1 MTHPPLSRPR
11 GPQTDTRSPYPA
23 GLTFTSARPAATDRV
38 ARVRSLA
45 VAAAVFV
52 FAPAAHAAAPRM
64 HPCRDAA
71 PGARCG
77 YVTVPLDRAGSTDAT
92 LRIEFELYRRR
103 DRGRPSLGTMVDVE
117 GGPGYSTTD
126 SRSYYLAL
134 HRPLMARRDLLLVD
148 ARGTG
153 LSGALD
159 CPALRRTVADYVRR
173 AGRCAA
179 QLGPRV
185 DLYGTR
191 AVVDD
196 LATVLDALRIPAVDF
211 YGDSYGTYVG
221 QAFAVRH
228 GDRLRSLVLDG
239 AYPLPGTDP
248 AFGDLAEAS
257 WRGLR
262 LACERRPVCGEDPLA
277 ALQRLVSRVRNRPV
291 SGRGTDTDGNRIRV
305 RIDETSLATVVQS
318 AYGNLTVYRDLV
330 AAIHAFEAGDRA
342 PLLRLVAES
351 TLDPAASP
359 VRGFSEALYLAVT
372 CHDYPQLWD
381 PAASLADRRT
391 QLAQARAA
399 LPAERFAPFSPT
411 VWTALDYEGATACL
425 RWPGPRRDDPPAPP
439 GAPYPAVPT
448 LVINGDLDNITA
460 SSGALVVAARFPR
473 STFVEMRNTIHVS
486 ALGDRSGCAAPLVR
500 RFIRTLD
507 AGDTSCAGRIAE
519 VRVVDRFR
527 RRAAPGAAGVA
538 AAAAAT
544 VADALQRWTINYS
557 GGDRGLRGGRWSYTG
572 TRLVR
577 FRFRGARFARDVPVS
592 GTATWRL
599 ATGAVHARL
608 RVARRGHLRVR
619 WNLRQRLARATF
631 RGTIDGRHVRATMP
645 AP

>member
-1 MTHPPLSRPR
+1 M
-11 GPQTDTRSPYPA
+11 
-23 GLTFTSARPAATDRV
+23 
-38 ARVRSLA
+38 LA
-45 VAAAVFV
+45 VATAVAV
-52 FAPAAHAAAPRM
+52 LAPAAHAAAPHW

-71 PGARCG
+71 AGARCG
-77 YVTVPLDRAGSTDAT
+77 YVAVPLDRAGSTDVT
-92 LRIEFELYRRR
+92 IRIEFEHYRRR
-103 DRGRPSLGTMVDVE
+103 DSTRPSLGTMVDVE

-134 HRPLMARRDLLLVD
+134 DRPLMNRRDLLLVD

-159 CPALRRTVADYVRR
+159 CPALRRTVDDYVRR

-179 QLGPRV
+179 QLGLRV
-185 DLYGTR
+185 DFYGTH

-196 LATVLDALRIPAVDF
+196 LAAVLDALKIDKVDF
-211 YGDSYGTYVG
+211 YGDSYGSYVG

-239 AYPLPGTDP
+239 TYPLPGTDP
-248 AFGDLAEAS
+248 AFGDLAEAT

-277 ALQRLVSRVRNRPV
+277 ALTRTVDRVRRHPV
-291 SGRGTDTDGNRIRV
+291 SGRGLDTDGNRIRV

-351 TLDPAASP
+351 TLDPTASP

-381 PAASLADRRT
+381 PAARFADRRA

-399 LPAERFAPFSPT
+399 QPAARFAPFSPT
-411 VWTALDYEGATACL
+411 VWTGLDYEGATACL
-425 RWPGPRRDDPPAPP
+425 RWPGPLFPDPPAPP
-439 GAPYPAVPT
+439 GDPYPAVPT

-460 SSGALVVAARFPR
+460 SSGALVVASRFPR
-473 STFVEMRNTIHVS
+473 STFVEMHNTIHVS
-486 ALGDRSGCAAPLVR
+486 ALSDRTGCAAPLVR

-507 AGDTSCAGRIAE
+507 AGDTSCAGRVAE
-519 VRVVDRFR
+519 VHVVDRFR
-527 RRAAPGAAGVA
+527 RRAAPGATGVA
-538 AAAAAT
+538 ASAAAM
-544 VADALQRWTINYS
+544 VADAIQRWSLNYS
-557 GGDRGLRGGRWSYTG
+557 GSDRGLRGGRWSYTG

-577 FRFRGARFARDVPVS
+577 FRFRAARFTRDVPVS

-599 ATGAVHARL
+599 DTGAVRADL
-608 RVARRGHLRVR
+608 RIGRRGHLRAR
-619 WNLRQRLARATF
+619 WNLRQRLARATIA
-631 RGTIDGRHVRATMP
+631 GAIDGRRVRTTIL

>member
-1 MTHPPLSRPR
+1 
-11 GPQTDTRSPYPA
+11 
-23 GLTFTSARPAATDRV
+23 V
-38 ARVRSLA
+38 LA
-45 VAAAVFV
+45 VATAVAV
-52 FAPAAHAAAPRM
+52 LAPAAHAAAPRW
-64 HPCRDAA
+64 HECRDAA
-71 PGARCG
+71 AGARCG
-77 YVTVPLDRAGSTDAT
+77 SVAVPLDRTGSTAGM

-103 DRGRPSLGTMVDVE
+103 HRDRPSLGTMVDVE

-126 SRSYYLAL
+126 SRDYYLAL
-134 HRPLMARRDLLLVD
+134 HRPLMASRDLLLVD

-159 CPALRRTVADYVRR
+159 CPALRRTVEDYVRR

-185 DLYGTR
+185 DLYGTH

-196 LATVLDALRIPAVDF
+196 LAAVLDALGIATIDL

-228 GDRLRSLVLDG
+228 GHRLRSLVLDA
-239 AYPLPGTDP
+239 AYPVPGTDP
-248 AFGDLAEAS
+248 AFGDLAEAT

-262 LACERRPVCGEDPLA
+262 LACERRPVCGEDPVA
-277 ALQRLVSRVRNRPV
+277 ALQRLVDAVRRRPV
-291 SGRGTDTDGNRIRV
+291 TGRGLDTDGNRIRV
-305 RIDETSLATVVQS
+305 RVSETTLATVVQS

-330 AAIHAFEAGDRA
+330 AAIHAFEDGDRA

-351 TLDPAASP
+351 TLDPTASP
-359 VRGFSEALYLAVT
+359 VRSFSEGLYLAVT

-381 PAASLADRRT
+381 PAASPAVRRE

-399 LPAERFAPFSPT
+399 LPAGQFAPFSPT
-411 VWTALDYEGATACL
+411 VWTGLDYEGATACL
-425 RWPGPRRDDPPAPP
+425 RWPGPRRPDPPVPP

-460 SSGALVVAARFPR
+460 SSGARVVAGRFPR
-473 STFVEMRNTIHVS
+473 STFVEMQNTIHVS

-527 RRAAPGAAGVA
+527 RRAAPGKAGVA
-538 AAAAAT
+538 AAAAAM
-544 VADALQRWTINYS
+544 VADAIQRWSINYS
-557 GGDRGLRGGRWSYTG
+557 GSDRGLRGGRWSYTG

-577 FRFRGARFARDVPVS
+577 FRLRRARFTRDVPVS
-592 GTATWRL
+592 GSATWRL
-599 ATGAVHARL
+599 ATGAVRANL
-608 RVARRGHLRVR
+608 TIPRRGHLRMR
-619 WNLRQRLARATF
+619 WNLRRRLARATVAG
-631 RGTIDGRHVRATMP
+631 RVDGRRLRATMP